1 MIKEL
6 NKAIM
11 TRSRL
16 RDKYLKKKSVD
27 SKIANDKQRNYC
39 VAKSLTQ
46 NQK

>member
-16 RDKYLKKKSVD
+16 RDKYLKEKSVD
-27 SKIANDKQRNYC
+27 SNIANDKQRNYC
-39 VAKSLTQ
+39 VAKSLT
-46 NQK
+46 